1 MADSDSWL
9 DETDLPRSSRR
20 RSLRTNHLRS
30 PRTNPTLRRSV
41 LSDDA
46 RDKVQDLT
54 TSLRATSEVLTTAD
68 RMLEH
73 YRSINN
79 DQDEEIRRVRII
91 KQTFYLVKISQLAAS
106 LLTNHQQ

>member
-1 MADSDSWL
+1 MADSDSWH
-9 DETDLPRSSRR
+9 DDTDLPHSSRR

-30 PRTNPTLRRSV
+30 PRRNATFRRSM
-41 LSDDA
+41 LDDDA

-73 YRSINN
+73 YRNINN
-79 DQDEEIRRVRII
+79 DQDEEIRRVRKI
-91 KQTFYLVKISQLAAS
+91 KIS
-106 LLTNHQQ
+106 

>member
-1 MADSDSWL
+1 MADSDSWH
-9 DETDLPRSSRR
+9 DDTDLSRSSRR
-20 RSLRTNHLRS
+20 RPLRTSHLRS
-30 PRTNPTLRRSV
+30 PRRNATLKRSV
-41 LSDDA
+41 LDNDA

-79 DQDEEIRRVRII
+79 DQDEEIKKVRRIGV
-91 KQTFYLVKISQLAAS
+91 L
-106 LLTNHQQ
+106 

>member
-1 MADSDSWL
+1 VL
-9 DETDLPRSSRR
+9 D
-20 RSLRTNHLRS
+20 N
-30 PRTNPTLRRSV
+30 
-41 LSDDA
+41 DA

-79 DQDEEIRRVRII
+79 DQDEEIKKVRRIGV
-91 KQTFYLVKISQLAAS
+91 L
-106 LLTNHQQ
+106 

>member
-1 MADSDSWL
+1 VLGDS
-9 DETDLPRSSRR
+9 
-20 RSLRTNHLRS
+20 
-30 PRTNPTLRRSV
+30 
-41 LSDDA
+41 A

-79 DQDEEIRRVRII
+79 DQDEEIKRVRRIGV
-91 KQTFYLVKISQLAAS
+91 L
-106 LLTNHQQ
+106 

>member
-1 MADSDSWL
+1 MADSDLWH
-9 DETDLPRSSRR
+9 DDTDLPRSSRR
-20 RSLRTNHLRS
+20 RSLRTDHLRS
-30 PRTNPTLRRSV
+30 PRTNAPLRRSM

-79 DQDEEIRRVRII
+79 DQDEEIRRVRIARI
-91 KQTFYLVKISQLAAS
+91 ALKVA
-106 LLTNHQQ
+106 TNKSS